1 MQLLKRCKKQ
11 RISCAKALNNCLIIK
26 EHVFYS
32 RANTGQKS
40 VCTRVGG
47 RTFRRMYGFLVSS
60 VSRGCIS
67 AFQEAP

>member
-32 RANTGQKS
+32 RANTGQKVS
-40 VCTRVGG
+40 LLFKRLRKFWEG
-47 RTFRRMYGFLVSS
+47 RG
-60 VSRGCIS
+60 I
-67 AFQEAP
+67 